1 MIQRIKQCAYLA
13 IFSFC
18 SAQALAVTP
27 TPAMMEQFKQL
38 PRAEQ
43 EKLAKQY
50 GIDLNQ
56 LNTASSQQPSRTQVS
71 PLTPNPQFDAR
82 QNETMLMAEDQ
93 QDGKPKRFGL
103 NLFNAQIST
112 FAPVDNSPVPDNYLL
127 GPDDTLLVQLY
138 GKQSASEQLT
148 IGRDGQ
154 VQLDN
159 VGPVTIAGLT
169 FTEAAALIKARVE
182 EANIGVQASVSMGQL
197 RSINVFIAGE
207 AKYPG
212 MYAVS
217 AMTTVTQALFVA
229 GGISDIG
236 SLRDIR
242 IQRSGNQIGHFDL
255 YDLLLKGD
263 NSGDSQLRH
272 GDVVFVAP
280 LQAVVEIGG
289 EVNRPA
295 IYEVKAGE
303 TVQDLLRM
311 AGGAKPNAHI
321 KDVVMERVNRQ
332 GVKQLN
338 NLDLTSSA
346 SLTSP
351 LQNGDMLQLAAI
363 SNRVEN
369 EVVLAG
375 AVVRPGRYAYKTGMQ
390 LKDLIRGVW
399 TDLLPTVD
407 LDYALILREKNSRG
421 DIEVIQVNLVDALAL
436 EGGFSTQRSIQLQPR
451 DVVIAFHAAIEK
463 DDAKDLLQ
471 QQEKEKRQKQL
482 ASLSMSTLYQSNQ
495 QQVGQPQNP
504 ALKTNQPA
512 TTLVNPEL
520 EQEQPAELFPR
531 QKSKFSI
538 SSPFEFDPLLQDE
551 KQQKALKEYLAK
563 NYKAVFTEKVLLE
576 QTPKLNRE
584 QMLIPVLEKLKQQ
597 ATNNTPLAIASAYG
611 DVKVPGDY
619 PIAKNAGVQ
628 QLIAA
633 AGGLKDSA
641 YLQRAELS
649 RFIGQ
654 SSTDNQIMVKNHNIN
669 LAEPTSIDSAVNQL
683 QSRDRLNVFSMPD
696 WSVDRTVELTGEVRF
711 PGTYQVTKG
720 ETLSQ
725 LIERAGGFTDAA
737 FPFGA
742 IFTREKIQKREQEQF
757 ERLLMQLKS
766 DVASK
771 SLTSQGPVSSSPE
784 QSVMLI
790 NQLSEQ
796 KMLGRLVLNMTQI
809 QAGNPEY
816 DLEVDAG
823 DKLFIPRRNSAI
835 SVVGEVQNPGSHS
848 YNPNLTVKE
857 YLALSGNSRKR
868 ADNDRVY
875 VLRADGS
882 VVVPSNNWF
891 ASSQTLMPG
900 DTIVV
905 PLDVEYKDGLTLWS
919 QITQIFYQSA
929 VAIAALNSF

>member
-1 MIQRIKQCAYLA
+1 MIKRIKQCAYLA

-18 SAQALAVTP
+18 SVQALAVTP

-56 LNTASSQQPSRTQVS
+56 LNSASSQQPSRTQVS
-71 PLTPNPQFDAR
+71 PLTPNPQFDER
-82 QNETMLMAEDQ
+82 QPEPIPVTETE
-93 QDGKPKRFGL
+93 QDDKPKRFGL

-112 FAPVDNSPVPDNYLL
+112 FAPVDNAPVPDNYLL
-127 GPDDTLLVQLY
+127 GPDDTLLVQFY
-138 GKQSASEQLT
+138 GKQSSSEQLI

-169 FTEAAALIKARVE
+169 FTEASALIKARVE

-263 NSGDSQLRH
+263 NSGDTQLRH

-295 IYEVKAGE
+295 IYEVKTGE

-311 AGGAKPNAHI
+311 AGGAKPSAHI

-332 GVKQLN
+332 GVKQLS
-338 NLDLTSSA
+338 NLDLTSGS
-346 SLTSP
+346 SLSNP

-436 EGGFSTQRSIQLQPR
+436 DGGFSTQRSVQLQPR

-463 DDAKDLLQ
+463 DDVKDFLEQ
-471 QQEKEKRQKQL
+471 QAKEKRQKQL
-482 ASLSMSTLYQSNQ
+482 DNLRMSALYQNNAQ
-495 QQVGQPQNP
+495 LNP
-504 ALKTNQPA
+504 ALSSNQ
-512 TTLVNPEL
+512 TSTENGVQHSEK
-520 EQEQPAELFPR
+520 QQ
-531 QKSKFSI
+531 QKSKYSI
-538 SSPFEFDPLLQDE
+538 SSSFEFDAQLQTE
-551 KQQKALKEYLAK
+551 AQQKALKDYLTK
-563 NYKAVFTEKVLLE
+563 NYKAIFTEKVLLE
-576 QTPKLNRE
+576 QTPKLSRE

-597 ATNNTPLAIASAYG
+597 ATSHTSLAIASAYG
-611 DVKVPGDY
+611 DVKVSGDY
-619 PIAKNAGVQ
+619 PIAKNAGIPE
-628 QLIAA
+628 LIAA

-654 SSTDNQIMVKNHNIN
+654 SNTGNQIMVKNYNIN
-669 LAEPTSIDSAVNQL
+669 LSEQSSIDAEVRQL

-696 WSVDRTVELTGEVRF
+696 WSVDRTVELIGEVRF

-725 LIERAGGFTDAA
+725 LIERAGGFTDSA

-771 SLTSQGPVSSSPE
+771 SLTSQGTMSSSPE

-823 DKLFIPRRNSAI
+823 DKLFIPKRNSAI

-848 YNPNLTVKE
+848 YNPNLTVQE

-868 ADNDRVY
+868 ADNERVY

-882 VVVPSNNWF
+882 VLVPSNSWF
-891 ASSQTLMPG
+891 AGSQTLMPG

-929 VAIAALNSF
+929 IALAALNSF

>member
-56 LNTASSQQPSRTQVS
+56 LNSASSQQPSRTQVS

-82 QNETMLMAEDQ
+82 QNEAMFVAEDQ

-112 FAPVDNSPVPDNYLL
+112 FAPVDNAPVPDNYLL

-138 GKQSASEQLT
+138 GKQSSSEQLT

-242 IQRSGNQIGHFDL
+242 IQRSGNQIGRFDL

-321 KDVVMERVNRQ
+321 KDVVMERINRQ
-332 GVKQLN
+332 GVKQLS
-338 NLDLTSSA
+338 NLDLTSGA

-436 EGGFSTQRSIQLQPR
+436 DGGFSTQRSIQLQPR

-463 DDAKDLLQ
+463 DDVKDLLEQ
-471 QQEKEKRQKQL
+471 QAKEKRQKQL
-482 ASLSMSTLYQSNQ
+482 DNLRMSALYQTNQ
-495 QQVGQPQNP
+495 QQAGQQNLTVSPNEP
-504 ALKTNQPA
+504 ASEN
-512 TTLVNPEL
+512 EL
-520 EQEQPAELFPR
+520 QGTGQQ
-531 QKSKFSI
+531 QKSKYSI
-538 SSPFEFDPLLQDE
+538 SSPFEFDTKQQNDA
-551 KQQKALKEYLAK
+551 QQKALKDYLAK

-597 ATNNTPLAIASAYG
+597 ATNSTPLAIASAYG

-649 RFIGQ
+649 RLIGQ
-654 SSTDNQIMVKNHNIN
+654 SSTDNQILVKNFN
-669 LAEPTSIDSAVNQL
+669 LNLTEPASIDSDVSQL

-696 WSVDRTVELTGEVRF
+696 WSVDKTVELTGEVRF

-771 SLTSQGPVSSSPE
+771 SLTSQGPMSSSPE

-868 ADNDRVY
+868 ADNERVY

-882 VVVPSNNWF
+882 VVVPSNSWF
-891 ASSQTLMPG
+891 AGDQTLMPG

>member
-1 MIQRIKQCAYLA
+1 MIKRIKQCAYLA
-13 IFSFC
+13 MLSFC

-56 LNTASSQQPSRTQVS
+56 LNSASSQQPSRTQVS
-71 PLTPNPQFDAR
+71 PLTPDPQFDAR
-82 QNETMLMAEDQ
+82 RTDPMVLAEEP

-112 FAPVDNSPVPDNYLL
+112 FAPVDNAPVPDNYLL

-138 GKQSASEQLT
+138 GKQSSSEQLT

-242 IQRSGNQIGHFDL
+242 IQRSGSQIGRFDL

-338 NLDLTSSA
+338 NLDLTSGA

-436 EGGFSTQRSIQLQPR
+436 DGGFSTQRSIQLQPR

-463 DDAKDLLQ
+463 DDVKDLLEQ
-471 QQEKEKRQKQL
+471 QAKEKRQKQL
-482 ASLSMSTLYQSNQ
+482 DNLRMSALYQTNQ
-495 QQVGQPQNP
+495 QQNPAVNPNQPVSENELQVTELPQN
-504 ALKTNQPA
+504 
-512 TTLVNPEL
+512 
-520 EQEQPAELFPR
+520 
-531 QKSKFSI
+531 SKHSI
-538 SSPFEFDPLLQDE
+538 SRPFEFDAKQQNDA
-551 KQQKALKEYLAK
+551 QQKALKDYLAK

-576 QTPKLNRE
+576 QTPKLSRE

-597 ATNNTPLAIASAYG
+597 ATNSTPLAIASAYG

-619 PIAKNAGVQ
+619 PIAKNAGVPE
-628 QLIAA
+628 LIAA

-669 LAEPTSIDSAVNQL
+669 LAEPTSIDAEVSQL

-757 ERLLMQLKS
+757 ERLLLQLKS

-868 ADNDRVY
+868 ADNERVY

-882 VVVPSNNWF
+882 VVVPSNSWF
-891 ASSQTLMPG
+891 AADQTLMAG

>member
-1 MIQRIKQCAYLA
+1 VIKRIKQCAYLA

-56 LNTASSQQPSRTQVS
+56 LNSASSQQPSRTQVS

-82 QNETMLMAEDQ
+82 QNEAMLVAEDQ

-112 FAPVDNSPVPDNYLL
+112 FAPVDNAPVPDNYLL
-127 GPDDTLLVQLY
+127 GPDDTVLVQLY
-138 GKQSASEQLT
+138 GKQSSSEQLT

-263 NSGDSQLRH
+263 NSGDTQLRH

-311 AGGAKPNAHI
+311 AGGAKPSAHI

-332 GVKQLN
+332 GVKQLS
-338 NLDLTSSA
+338 NLDLTSGA
-346 SLTSP
+346 SLTSA

-436 EGGFSTQRSIQLQPR
+436 DGGFSTQRSIQLQPR
-451 DVVIAFHAAIEK
+451 DVVIAFHSAIEK
-463 DDAKDLLQ
+463 DDVKDLLEQ
-471 QQEKEKRQKQL
+471 QAKEKRQKQL
-482 ASLSMSTLYQSNQ
+482 DNLRMSALYQTNQ
-495 QQVGQPQNP
+495 QQSPVLNP
-504 ALKTNQPA
+504 NQP
-512 TTLVNPEL
+512 VL
-520 EQEQPAELFPR
+520 ENESEVQGQ
-531 QKSKFSI
+531 QQNSKYNI
-538 SSPFEFDPLLQDE
+538 NSPFEFDAKQLNDA
-551 KQQKALKEYLAK
+551 QQKALKDYLAK

-619 PIAKNAGVQ
+619 PIAKNAGVAE
-628 QLIAA
+628 LIAA

-669 LAEPTSIDSAVNQL
+669 LAEPGSIDSAVSKL
-683 QSRDRLNVFSMPD
+683 QSRDRLNVFAMPD

-725 LIERAGGFTDAA
+725 LIERAGGFTDSA

-771 SLTSQGPVSSSPE
+771 SLTSQGPITSSPE

-848 YNPNLTVKE
+848 FNPNLTVKE

-868 ADNDRVY
+868 ADNERVY

-882 VVVPSNNWF
+882 VVVPSNSWF
-891 ASSQTLMPG
+891 AGTQNLMPG